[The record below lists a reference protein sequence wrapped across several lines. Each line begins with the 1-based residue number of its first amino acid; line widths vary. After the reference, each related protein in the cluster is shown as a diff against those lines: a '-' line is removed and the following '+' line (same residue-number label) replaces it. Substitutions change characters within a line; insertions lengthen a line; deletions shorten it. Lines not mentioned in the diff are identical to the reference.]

1 MSDTFLARFRAGEG
15 IENDIANAILDALT
29 NDEPVTDA
37 VVQVLLDSAIERY
50 QGHIAA
56 MLRRGGFDVEDG
68 EPITIDLLMER
79 ISAATGLELD
89 DLSIESITSAVDSL
103 AAERLSS
110 ALGIDVSTVMDT
122 GTLLDEL
129 EAGAVAA
136 FADGASGLVSSRL
149 YNQARNAATW
159 ARLGVDK
166 KQVQN
171 VLAQRKYRQSNIYD
185 WD

>member
-29 NDEPVTDA
+29 NDESVTDA
-37 VVQVLLDSAIERY
+37 VVEVVLDRAIERY

-68 EPITIDLLMER
+68 EPITVELLMEK
-79 ISAATGLELD
+79 ISAATGLDLD
-89 DLSIESITSAVDSL
+89 DLSIDAITAAVDTL
-103 AAERLSS
+103 AADRLSN
-110 ALGIDVSTVMDT
+110 ALGIEVSTVIDT
-122 GTLLDEL
+122 ATLLDEL
-129 EAGAVAA
+129 EAAAVAA
-136 FADGASGLVSSRL
+136 FADGAAGLVPRGL
-149 YNQARNAATW
+149 YNRARNAATW